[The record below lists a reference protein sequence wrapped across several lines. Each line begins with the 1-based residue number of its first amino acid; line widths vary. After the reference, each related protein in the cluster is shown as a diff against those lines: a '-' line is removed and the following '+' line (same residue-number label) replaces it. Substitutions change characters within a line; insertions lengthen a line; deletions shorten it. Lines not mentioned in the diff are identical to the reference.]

1 MVYYWFNHMISISSI
16 CFWGSLTHDPMEV
29 ASARF
34 SVHNRSCQ
42 NQNHSKRTMIALSKQ
57 TQQWKVLSFWRF
69 RKLTVKYLHN
79 NKSCWGFFSQ
89 SPRLFL
95 HMQLSNWCIIY
106 IYIPYIYTLHTRSCY
121 VVRSKYT
128 FLSVN
133 IIHVCTCILLVQP
146 PGLPIRYTP
155 SKCIAAC
162 SPLQNHGWC
171 LNSLKIAIVLRI
183 SKFCPKFI

>member
-1 MVYYWFNHMISISSI
+1 MTQWK
-16 CFWGSLTHDPMEV
+16 LLQRP
-29 ASARF
+29 RF

-79 NKSCWGFFSQ
+79 NKSCWGFFP
-89 SPRLFL
+89 SPHVCF
-95 HMQLSNWCIIY
+95 CICNCQIDVYY
-106 IYIPYIYTLHTRSCY
+106 IYIHTIYIYTLHTRSCY
-121 VVRSKYT
+121 VVRSKYPL
-128 FLSVN
+128 LSVN

-183 SKFCPKFI
+183 SKFCQLCS